1 MYLTVN
7 TLATIEL
14 PENTPERIREI
25 LASRPE
31 IDVRKG
37 PEAGLRVDDRTYPLV
52 IAPGVHPWAQAT
64 TKLLAELVGP
74 DKVLLVVSERLLPNV
89 RRELESAG
97 FSYADGTGGVHLRAP
112 GLIVHLEPHRV
123 RGESTAVAPP
133 GLGAVAVRAIQEILE
148 DPEREW
154 AVTEL
159 AKAAAVSAG
168 QAHNVLSRL
177 QREGLMGTIGKGQGV
192 RRKVQNPT
200 ELLDWLA
207 RVPAA
212 RKIHERRAAY
222 LYAPDPDAL
231 ITRLS
236 FHGVQSGQRYAL
248 TGTAAARVMGVTV
261 VTALPV
267 AMVRV
272 PRKPGLVEAAKLLG
286 AEPVDTGPNLN
297 LIADVGEVGTR
308 KINFNG
314 PVATAPPVRIW
325 LDMLGEQRGEDAA
338 ALFREAAIGY

>member
-1 MYLTVN
+1 M
-7 TLATIEL
+7 
-14 PENTPERIREI
+14 
-25 LASRPE
+25 
-31 IDVRKG
+31 
-37 PEAGLRVDDRTYPLV
+37 
-52 IAPGVHPWAQAT
+52 
-64 TKLLAELVGP
+64 
-74 DKVLLVVSERLLPNV
+74 VSERLLPNV
-89 RRELESAG
+89 RPELESAG

-123 RGESTAVAPP
+123 RGESTAVASP

-177 QREGLMGTIGKGQGV
+177 QREGLMGTIGKGQAA
-192 RRKVQNPT
+192 RKVQNPT

-248 TGTAAARVMGVTV
+248 TGTAAARVMEVTV

-267 AMVRV
+267 VMVRV
-272 PRKPGLVEAAKLLG
+272 PRKPARRG
-286 AEPVDTGPNLN
+286 
-297 LIADVGEVGTR
+297 GE
-308 KINFNG
+308 
-314 PVATAPPVRIW
+314 TAW
-325 LDMLGEQRGEDAA
+325 S
-338 ALFREAAIGY
+338 

>member
-1 MYLTVN
+1 M
-7 TLATIEL
+7 
-14 PENTPERIREI
+14 
-25 LASRPE
+25 
-31 IDVRKG
+31 
-37 PEAGLRVDDRTYPLV
+37 
-52 IAPGVHPWAQAT
+52 
-64 TKLLAELVGP
+64 AE
-74 DKVLLVVSERLLPNV
+74 
-89 RRELESAG
+89 
-97 FSYADGTGGVHLRAP
+97 
-112 GLIVHLEPHRV
+112 
-123 RGESTAVAPP
+123 
-133 GLGAVAVRAIQEILE
+133 
-148 DPEREW
+148 
-154 AVTEL
+154 VTEL

-177 QREGLMGTIGKGQGV
+177 QREGLMGSIGMGQGV

-200 ELLDWLA
+200 DLLDWLA

-231 ITRLS
+231 TTRLS

-272 PRKPGLVEAAKLLG
+272 PRKPGLVEVAKLLG
-286 AEPVDTGPNLN
+286 TEPVDTGPNLN

-314 PVATAPPVRIW
+314 PVAMAPPVRIW

>member
-1 MYLTVN
+1 
-7 TLATIEL
+7 
-14 PENTPERIREI
+14 
-25 LASRPE
+25 
-31 IDVRKG
+31 
-37 PEAGLRVDDRTYPLV
+37 
-52 IAPGVHPWAQAT
+52 
-64 TKLLAELVGP
+64 
-74 DKVLLVVSERLLPNV
+74 
-89 RRELESAG
+89 
-97 FSYADGTGGVHLRAP
+97 
-112 GLIVHLEPHRV
+112 
-123 RGESTAVAPP
+123 
-133 GLGAVAVRAIQEILE
+133 
-148 DPEREW
+148 
-154 AVTEL
+154 
-159 AKAAAVSAG
+159 
-168 QAHNVLSRL
+168 
-177 QREGLMGTIGKGQGV
+177 V

-231 ITRLS
+231 TTRLS

-314 PVATAPPVRIW
+314 PVAMAPPVRIW